1 MDSRRAQVEQLIA
14 RIADRDRAALD
25 ALYDA
30 TSARLHALCLSILKE
45 RPAAQDVLRQ
55 VFQRVWQDGA
65 RQPETGLSPMAWLTT
80 LTRDLALARLH
91 GDGNAPSGSLDALPA
106 TASPLAGGPDLSAKQ
121 RERLNT
127 CLAGMDEAQS
137 QAIRTIFLQGASYSE
152 LGRLTDTPPGA
163 LRDWLRRALLTL
175 KSCTGR

>member
-80 LTRDLALARLH
+80 LTRDLALARL
-91 GDGNAPSGSLDALPA
+91 
-106 TASPLAGGPDLSAKQ
+106 
-121 RERLNT
+121 
-127 CLAGMDEAQS
+127 
-137 QAIRTIFLQGASYSE
+137 
-152 LGRLTDTPPGA
+152 
-163 LRDWLRRALLTL
+163 
-175 KSCTGR
+175 